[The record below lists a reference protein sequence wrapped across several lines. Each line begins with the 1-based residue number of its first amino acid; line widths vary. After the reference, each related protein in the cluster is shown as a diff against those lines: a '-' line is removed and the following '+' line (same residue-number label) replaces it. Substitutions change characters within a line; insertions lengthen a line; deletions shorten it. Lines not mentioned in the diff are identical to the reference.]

1 MLSTNWASV
10 CWGITPLA
18 PCTNIKNYWSAKHS
32 CASNIRNY
40 MSYVNYAATNQ
51 IYVFSCIFIDVI
63 IICIIRCL
71 DSNLVV
77 WKGQK
82 RISSCDISKRY
93 PYAVPLCLWWIVHRA
108 LGGACVD
115 HNYPKVWMD

>member
-1 MLSTNWASV
+1 MHIYLLSFTSCNPSQCLTKPANNGLSLCMLSTNWASV

-63 IICIIRCL
+63 IIFIISL
-71 DSNLVV
+71 N
-77 WKGQK
+77 
-82 RISSCDISKRY
+82 
-93 PYAVPLCLWWIVHRA
+93 
-108 LGGACVD
+108 
-115 HNYPKVWMD
+115 